1 MKITKRIAKEVH
13 NEKVKSYDEGFGK
26 GIEQERK
33 RFDVFVKK
41 LKKKSFEIVHSS
53 DEGTSCMIKV
63 VSINQIDKL
72 VGDMARIE
80 ITKEML
86 ET

>member
-1 MKITKRIAKEVH
+1 
-13 NEKVKSYDEGFGK
+13 
-26 GIEQERK
+26 
-33 RFDVFVKK
+33 
-41 LKKKSFEIVHSS
+41 
-53 DEGTSCMIKV
+53 MIKV

-86 ET
+86 ETWFRLLEISHQFHNP